1 MMQKSLKI
9 GTRGSPLALWQA
21 EWVRARLLERR
32 PDLEIS
38 LVKIKTAG
46 DRILDVPLAQVG
58 GKGLFVKEIEDAM
71 LRGDIDLAVHSM
83 KDVPTEFPPGLGLA
97 CITERE
103 DPRDA
108 LVSRGAAFDDLPL
121 GARVGTSAL
130 RRQAQLLAIRP
141 DLKMVVIRGNVET
154 RLGKMETENL
164 DAVVLAAAG
173 LKRLG
178 FDDRI
183 TEFLPVGLS
192 LPAIGQGALGIE
204 CRLEDMAVLE
214 TVSFLNDPTTARCV
228 GAERAFLRRCRGG
241 CQVPIAAHG
250 EIIGD
255 ELRLSAF
262 IGSVDGGK
270 SVRGALAGP
279 VELYQKLGVELADI
293 LLDDGGREILDEVYG
308 EK

>member
-1 MMQKSLKI
+1 MNIKI
-9 GTRGSPLALWQA
+9 GTRGSKLALVQA
-21 EWVRARLLERR
+21 NTVVESLKKTAPEVNA
-32 PDLEIS
+32 EIC
-38 LVKIKTAG
+38 VIKTSG
-46 DRILDVPLAQVG
+46 DIMQDVSLLKIG
-58 GKGLFVKEIEDAM
+58 GQGAFVKEIEDV
-71 LRGDIDLAVHSM
+71 LLSGDIDLAVHSM

-97 CITERE
+97 CITDRE

-108 LVSRGAAFDDLPL
+108 LVSRGASFDDLPR

-141 DLKMVVIRGNVET
+141 DLEMVVIRGNVQT

-214 TVSFLNDPTTARCV
+214 TVSFLNDPTTAHCV

-270 SVRGALAGP
+270 SVKGALAGP
-279 VELYQKLGVELADI
+279 AELYEKLGVELADI